1 MATGWSAMVIR
12 ETNASDSGAIW
23 KILEPVIRS
32 GDTYTLPADME
43 REGALAYWSSPGHEV
58 FVAEENGEI
67 LGTYY
72 LRANQKGG
80 GAHVAN
86 CGYVTAPWA
95 SGRGVAR
102 AMCQHSLEHAKARG
116 FRAMQFNF
124 VVSSNERAVRLWQ
137 RMGFEV
143 AGRLPLAFMHPTL
156 GPVDA
161 LVMYR
166 HL

>member
-1 MATGWSAMVIR
+1 MEIR
-12 ETNASDSGAIW
+12 EANISDSDAIW
-23 KILEPVIRS
+23 KILEPIIRG
-32 GDTYTLPADME
+32 GDTYTLPSDMN
-43 REGALAYWSSPGHEV
+43 REDALAYWNSPGHEV

-86 CGYVTAPWA
+86 CGYMTAPWA

-102 AMCQHSLEHAKARG
+102 AMCKHSLEYAKARA

-137 RMGFEV
+137 SLGFEIV
-143 AGRLPLAFMHPTL
+143 GRLPGAFIHPTL
-156 GPVDA
+156 GTVDA